1 MSMDLACEASR
12 AAGKRLTGKK
22 RPPPLPL
29 EQLLDGSPVV
39 EPMLLQV
46 MHVPVATIAD
56 PFISLASMVASD
68 ATSNDPPSTTLWHNP
83 LASEIPDLDASSTMS
98 DLLSSCS
105 PHRSVTWTLPPPVLG
120 RRRWRRWGGSR
131 PVLEG
136 KAKGQEESNVQEPL
150 PAEPLPAE
158 AAAVRKWLV
167 ADMGDGAVRLV
178 GY

>member
-1 MSMDLACEASR
+1 MSMHLACEASR

-68 ATSNDPPSTTLWHNP
+68 ATSNDPPSTTETWTTMYNP

-98 DLLSSCS
+98 DLLSSQKRDLVPAASC
-105 PHRSVTWTLPPPVLG
+105 TWTAQMAAMG
-120 RRRWRRWGGSR
+120 REPSSPGGQGEGARGKQRPRASSSR
-131 PVLEG
+131 ASSSRSSG
-136 KAKGQEESNVQEPL
+136 GAK
-150 PAEPLPAE
+150 
-158 AAAVRKWLV
+158 V
-167 ADMGDGAVRLV
+167 AGG
-178 GY
+178 